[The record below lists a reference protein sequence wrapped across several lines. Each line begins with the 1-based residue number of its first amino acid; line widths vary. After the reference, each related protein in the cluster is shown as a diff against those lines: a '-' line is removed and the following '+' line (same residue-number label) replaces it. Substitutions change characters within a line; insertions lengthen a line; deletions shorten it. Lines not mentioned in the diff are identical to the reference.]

1 MRRLLRS
8 FRRHISETSGGR
20 RKEPCRRMNF
30 SPRPRRHIQSSGC
43 GCRESSDSD
52 TRFDERILTRVLD
65 PVVSMASRRKLSDI
79 DYWSNA
85 RMKRRGKHGNIPS
98 ELTHPYRTAQEWNSA
113 YSDTSWCSSSSRSS
127 RGLPQLQH
135 GSDLSPSPRRT
146 DPNPPPSSIASQSP
160 AKSRQKN

>member
-1 MRRLLRS
+1 MQRLLRS

-30 SPRPRRHIQSSGC
+30 SPRPRRHIQSS
-43 GCRESSDSD
+43 DSD
-52 TRFDERILTRVLD
+52 TCFDERILTRVLD
-65 PVVSMASRRKLSDI
+65 PVVSMASRRKLGDI

-85 RMKRRGKHGNIPS
+85 RVKIRGKHGNILS
-98 ELTHPYRTAQEWNSA
+98 ELIHPYRNGTQHILIHH
-113 YSDTSWCSSSSRSS
+113 DVR
-127 RGLPQLQH
+127 LPQGVRE
-135 GSDLSPSPRRT
+135 GSHISRMDLPPSPRRT

>member
-30 SPRPRRHIQSSGC
+30 SPRPSRHIQSSGC
-43 GCRESSDSD
+43 RKSSDSD
-52 TRFDERILTRVLD
+52 TCFDERMLTRVLD

-85 RMKRRGKHGNIPS
+85 RVKIRDKHGIIPS
-98 ELTHPYRTAQEWNSA
+98 ELIHPYRNGTQHILIHH
-113 YSDTSWCSSSSRSS
+113 DVR
-127 RGLPQLQH
+127 LPQGVRE
-135 GSDLSPSPRRT
+135 GSHISRMDLPPSPRRT